1 MKFKD
6 KETKSITGTRSIN
19 LGIKIG
25 LAEWNISRD
34 SRIVQVSSE
43 ANLSRLLYREL
54 DPDYI
59 LFTASAQKRTFNLLE
74 YPLRPTTYSAEL

>member
-25 LAEWNISRD
+25 LAEWNILRD
-34 SRIVQVSSE
+34 SRIVQVSPE